1 MNSINLYVLC
11 QGTELECFDEYQMA
25 LRDTQKMRQ
34 SKKEEIATLKA
45 FVSQLLLKNVDLSA
59 LDNFFF
65 RFSIPQISK
74 EFDLLKIYEKGPVIN
89 IELKSQ
95 EVAIEKIEYQL
106 KKNRYYLS
114 HLKREIY
121 SFTYIKTKSGGK
133 VYSYDGETLKE
144 CGIESIISVIKNRDK
159 CINSE
164 IELLFRAKDYLIS
177 PINTPKLFVD
187 KKYYL
192 TSQQEEIR
200 NKILQSINNGEHIL
214 WGIQGKA
221 GTGKTLLLYDI
232 ARILSDNKKVCVIH
246 SGILAKGHMIL
257 NSLLTNVDIISAK
270 DCNKEKISKY
280 DCILVDESQR
290 LHQENFDCIIQVF
303 QNSKKNCVF
312 SYDYYQVLSYSEEN
326 RNIPKQL
333 QKYDFFRETNLSQKI
348 RTNVEVSSFIKN
360 MINLSNNTEQHMNY
374 ENIEV
379 IYAKDY
385 DSAKKIVSYY
395 VCNKD
400 FEFISY
406 TPSSIS

>member
-1 MNSINLYVLC
+1 M
-11 QGTELECFDEYQMA
+11 
-25 LRDTQKMRQ
+25 
-34 SKKEEIATLKA
+34 
-45 FVSQLLLKNVDLSA
+45 
-59 LDNFFF
+59 
-65 RFSIPQISK
+65 
-74 EFDLLKIYEKGPVIN
+74 
-89 IELKSQ
+89 
-95 EVAIEKIEYQL
+95 
-106 KKNRYYLS
+106 
-114 HLKREIY
+114 KREIY